1 MFKTLS
7 VATVVSLMASAS
19 FAGSLNTTYEAEPQ
33 KKAAY
38 VPAGSG
44 IGAPAI
50 IGAAVA
56 VVAVGALIAKD
67 DDDESVSDHPT
78 DAD

>member
-7 VATVVSLMASAS
+7 AATMVSLLASAS
-19 FAGSLNTTYEAEPQ
+19 FAGSLATNIEPEPT
-33 KKAAY
+33 KKPAY

-56 VVAVGALIAKD
+56 VVAIGAIVSKD
-67 DDDESVSDHPT
+67 DDEESVSDHPT